1 MCETFMS
8 VKNGVKNIWAEEGG
22 FTAQINARQVII
34 VYWCHK
40 MWTVV
45 PLEFWGLFFVILVD
59 YKL

>member
-1 MCETFMS
+1 MS
-8 VKNGVKNIWAEEGG
+8 VKNGVKNIWAEENG
-22 FTAQINARQVII
+22 FNAQINARQEII

-45 PLEFWGLFFVILVD
+45 PLEFLGLFFVILVD